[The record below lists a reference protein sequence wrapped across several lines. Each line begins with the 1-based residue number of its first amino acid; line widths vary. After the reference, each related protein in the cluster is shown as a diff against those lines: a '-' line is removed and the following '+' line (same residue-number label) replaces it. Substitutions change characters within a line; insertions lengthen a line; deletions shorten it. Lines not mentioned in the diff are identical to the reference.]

1 MSGSGLTAEQLKKK
15 EDDRAKQ
22 KSPLAWAFG
31 IGLGDGSGED
41 TSGDE
46 SEVEFGKQV
55 ATTKTAEQIAA
66 DMKAK
71 TVEQFEKGTPIQT
84 ETLEAKKVAPTV
96 AKKVEGGGEGK
107 EQEGG
112 VMHWLGLAGGRK
124 RRRKKSRKKKK
135 KSKSK
140 KRRRKSRRRSRSR
153 KKRGGFGCGSESKS
167 DPRTPC
173 PPIEKMWMGC
183 DMGML
188 TACHSGRD
196 AARGNSKSPD
206 GGQMWYDYMYTK
218 YVEGRK
224 KGDPKKMKKY
234 AMRMKKFVEHLTKT
248 KHRAMIPVTTDNAM
262 KKGTGGE
269 SADWGWW
276 SVPGSQ
282 NIGFGEK
289 SYEEKYTNMLR
300 KTGLP
305 DGRQNGHL
313 PAPVPSNPQGAVGG
327 RRRKSRRKKR
337 RKSKKRKSRR
347 RRKKSRKRRR

>member
-1 MSGSGLTAEQLKKK
+1 MNTPERKKLMNEPIENTPKDVQEQQRQGMLAQHGKSHRSLTYDDDDDKKRKRDDMPTEAMKKMRVLTEQV
-15 EDDRAKQ
+15 
-22 KSPLAWAFG
+22 KS
-31 IGLGDGSGED
+31 
-41 TSGDE
+41 
-46 SEVEFGKQV
+46 
-55 ATTKTAEQIAA
+55 
-66 DMKAK
+66 
-71 TVEQFEKGTPIQT
+71 
-84 ETLEAKKVAPTV
+84 
-96 AKKVEGGGEGK
+96 KKVEPSESNKRMQEMIVEKKPSETGGGFLE
-107 EQEGG
+107 
-112 VMHWLGLAGGRK
+112 MFGLAGGRK
-124 RRRKKSRKKKK
+124 R
-135 KSKSK
+135 KSKRT
-140 KRRRKSRRRSRSR
+140 KRMARKSRRRSRSR

-206 GGQMWYDYMYTK
+206 GGQMWYDYMYK
-218 YVEGRK
+218 LYAAANK
-224 KGDPKKMKKY
+224 KNNPKDMKKY

-282 NIGFGEK
+282 NLSFEK

-347 RRKKSRKRRR
+347 RRKKSRRRRSRRRRR